1 MSTKIYGI
9 KNCNTMKKTF
19 ALFEEAGKPYEFVDY
34 KKQKP
39 DSNLLRKFIDELGLE
54 QVFNKRGTT
63 FRKLDEEAKSAA
75 ENKTSAIPLLQEKSS
90 MIKRPIIV
98 FEDGSIQAGL
108 DEEKIQAKF

>member
-1 MSTKIYGI
+1 MTKIYGI

-39 DSNLLRKFIDELGLE
+39 DAGLLGKFIDALGLE
-54 QVFNKRGTT
+54 QVVNKRGTT

-75 ENKTSAIPLLQEKSS
+75 DNKATAITLLQEKSS

-98 FEDGSIQAGL
+98 FEDGSMQAGL
-108 DEEKIQAKF
+108 DEESISAKF